1 MPSTLSFTYMHIT
14 TNFYVLNGMV
24 YSRTGILI
32 LFCQNTDFACSRLF
46 CAIKTFL
53 NFFSVFRASFAA
65 GIAAVRRERRRKNNE
80 MSTKE
85 ELYELEEIN
94 IKLLGNIRFKR

>member
-1 MPSTLSFTYMHIT
+1 MF
-14 TNFYVLNGMV
+14 
-24 YSRTGILI
+24 
-32 LFCQNTDFACSRLF
+32 FAS
-46 CAIKTFL
+46 KTFL
-53 NFFSVFRASFAA
+53 KLFFIFRASFAA

-94 IKLLGNIRFKR
+94 IK